1 MQYKGVHFVKYGL
14 FVLDL
19 PMVHCGLRP
28 KTGNGYGL
36 GDRDD
41 YYNISYTMLIT

>member
-1 MQYKGVHFVKYGL
+1 MAYF
-14 FVLDL
+14 LDL
-19 PMVHCGLRP
+19 PMVHCGLSP

-41 YYNISYTMLIT
+41 YYCISYIMFIT